1 MTAVDFE
8 QWVAPD
14 LVLTLGGRTYRV
26 PPPSVEDAGRILALA
41 VVAEVMLGIS
51 AGPVPDPVQ
60 EVVDGIGRH
69 EHPALGPVYRQMVD
83 DGLLPVT
90 VDRAATYAIFF
101 WARGREYADAIA
113 VLIWTP
119 RDAVE
124 AGGATPKA

>member
-14 LVLTLGGRTYRV
+14 LVLTLGGNTYRV
-26 PPPSVEDAGRILALA
+26 SPPSVADAGRILALA

-51 AGPVPDPVQ
+51 VGPVPDTVQ
-60 EVVDGIGRH
+60 DVVDGIGPGD
-69 EHPALGPVYRQMVD
+69 HPALGAAYRQMID

-113 VLIWTP
+113 KLIWTP
-119 RDAVE
+119 LAPVE
-124 AGGATPKA
+124 AGGAAPKD

>member
-26 PPPSVEDAGRILALA
+26 PPPSVDDAGKILALA
-41 VVAEVMLGIS
+41 VLAEVMLGIS
-51 AGPVPDPVQ
+51 DGEVPRGVRD
-60 EVVDGIGRH
+60 VVDGIGSS
-69 EHPALGPVYRQMVD
+69 EHPALRDAHRQMVA

-90 VDRAATYAIFF
+90 IDRAATYAIFF
-101 WARGREYADAIA
+101 WARGKEYADAIA

-119 RDAVE
+119 RETVE
-124 AGGATPKA
+124 AGGSAPKA

>member
-41 VVAEVMLGIS
+41 VV
-51 AGPVPDPVQ
+51 
-60 EVVDGIGRH
+60 VDGIGRH

-90 VDRAATYAIFF
+90 VDRAATYAILF

-119 RDAVE
+119 SDAVE
-124 AGGATPKA
+124 AGGAAPKA